1 MENRAVIHTFTEF
14 GLDEYQQRVVKARDL
29 MAQSGFSALLITGEA
44 NFRYFTGLNIQSW
57 ISPTRPMF
65 FLLPIS
71 HDPIAVIPSGV
82 EVSMRRT
89 SWVKDIRT
97 WVAPNPADDGVSLL
111 SEAIRETCRSGKIG
125 AEFGPETQLRMPIL
139 DFYRLQQMVTPIGFS
154 DGGWICRK
162 LRMVKSP
169 GEIERVSRI
178 ADIVS
183 AGFEGLPSTMSI
195 GMTERDACLALQLD
209 VLCRGADKFPYM
221 VAASGPGGYETI
233 NTNPSDHPLLSGD
246 VLLIDTGCTLD
257 GYYCDFDR
265 NYAFGT
271 LDEGARRANE
281 LVWQATEAGI
291 AAARPGVRLCDVWQA
306 MAKTLGSDAVAG
318 ANVGRMGHGVG
329 LQLTEPP
336 SVHPK
341 DETEIEVGMILTVE
355 PGIRY
360 ADASGRRRVMVHEE
374 NLVVTETGAR
384 LLTRRAPQVIPVI
397 S

>member
-154 DGGWICRK
+154 DGGWICR
-162 LRMVKSP
+162 
-169 GEIERVSRI
+169 
-178 ADIVS
+178 
-183 AGFEGLPSTMSI
+183 
-195 GMTERDACLALQLD
+195 
-209 VLCRGADKFPYM
+209 
-221 VAASGPGGYETI
+221 
-233 NTNPSDHPLLSGD
+233 
-246 VLLIDTGCTLD
+246 
-257 GYYCDFDR
+257 
-265 NYAFGT
+265 
-271 LDEGARRANE
+271 
-281 LVWQATEAGI
+281 
-291 AAARPGVRLCDVWQA
+291 
-306 MAKTLGSDAVAG
+306 
-318 ANVGRMGHGVG
+318 
-329 LQLTEPP
+329 
-336 SVHPK
+336 
-341 DETEIEVGMILTVE
+341 
-355 PGIRY
+355 
-360 ADASGRRRVMVHEE
+360 
-374 NLVVTETGAR
+374 
-384 LLTRRAPQVIPVI
+384 
-397 S
+397 